1 MFIEVKKMAA
11 DVWELKR
18 GREILCRGT
27 VERLGYTKAR
37 LSELYKAG
45 YRLFKNGKVVKACDL

>member
-1 MFIEVKKMAA
+1 MGC

-18 GREILCRGT
+18 GREVLCRGS

-37 LSELYKAG
+37 LSELYRAG

>member
-1 MFIEVKKMAA
+1 MAA

-18 GREILCRGT
+18 GREILRRGT
-27 VERLGYTKAR
+27 VEKLGYTKAR

-45 YRLFKNGKVVKACDL
+45 YRLFKNGKVIKACDL